1 MEERRILEELKIV
14 PLLTKF
20 VRGENMTVLEEKT
33 IEIWLNKSSANRAF
47 FEQLQ
52 DKEHVAR
59 ELLKRDAAGATTSS
73 ELQKLHGLLKKR
85 QSHYKRVIIWTSA
98 AAILLF
104 FSMTILLYRYS
115 QYRNFMDEA
124 IKVATADIDPGKEQ
138 ATLSFENGKSVE
150 LKGKPIRTD
159 SNGTFYSDGTSIAEN
174 TVQFATLST
183 PRKGQYKMT
192 LPDGTKVFLNAESSL
207 KFPTQ
212 FTENRREVELTGEGY
227 FEVTHDIKKP
237 FIVTTRGQKLK
248 VLGTK
253 FNVSSY
259 ENETAILT
267 TLISGSVEL
276 TNSQNNTPV
285 ILKPGQQGKL
295 LSLSSIFLVDNVDT
309 EVFTAWTSNDFHF
322 DGTPLKEVFK
332 QLERWYDVDVDY
344 KKVPN
349 VRVHGTISREKKLST
364 VLYTL
369 QQITDL
375 QFKLTGRRIEV
386 DNN

>member
-20 VRGENMTVLEEKT
+20 VRGEHMTVLEEKT